1 MGDKIHVNPENH
13 RFYLNRTHLMVGA
26 MNELAPIYI
35 EVGYWELR
43 DSILPRIEA
52 FLKGAHLYDW
62 ILDESV
68 YAPEFWTNT
77 SNCFHAS
84 TNLTWVTLPGWL
96 KYMVA
101 DNPSLW

>member
-1 MGDKIHVNPENH
+1 
-13 RFYLNRTHLMVGA
+13 MVGA